1 MAVDFSSILSK
12 EYAGKVMPAGTPE
25 KMDHEP
31 VGTGPFYLVDYQKDA
46 VIRYKAHPGYFKGKA
61 AIDDLVYSITPDAS
75 VRWQKTKAGE
85 CHIMPYP
92 NPADLEAI
100 RKDPNI
106 NLMDQPGLN
115 IGYLA
120 FQTTKKPFDDKR
132 ERQAINM
139 AINKKAILNAVY
151 LGAGVAAKNPIRPS
165 MRSYNG
171 GVQYYPSDPEAAEK
185 RLAT

>member
-12 EYAGKVMPAGTPE
+12 EYADKMMAAKTPE
-25 KMDHEP
+25 KVHQEP

-106 NLMDQPGLN
+106 TLMDQPGLN

-120 FQTTKKPFDDKR
+120 FNTTNKPFEDKR
-132 ERQAINM
+132 VRPASNRR
-139 AINKKAILNAVY
+139 INKKAISDPSY
-151 LGAGVAAKNPIRPS
+151 LSAGAPAKNQIPPPMRPP
-165 MRSYNG
+165 N
-171 GVQYYPSDPEAAEK
+171 
-185 RLAT
+185 TH